1 MNLLLNLFSTDYG
14 LQSIAVI
21 IFILG
26 MFVFFYSFITR
37 HIREDAKKAGEL

>member
-1 MNLLLNLFSTDYG
+1 MTLLLNLFSTDYG

-26 MFVFFYSFITR
+26 MFVYFYSFFKR
-37 HIREDAKKAGEL
+37 HMREDARKAGEL